1 MEQVLLDRLLD
12 GDLSLFDQ
20 FYQETHRKV
29 FYNILAIL
37 KDPVVAEDALQET
50 YIRFL
55 NNKENLKKE
64 KNILGYLFVISRNIS
79 LDMIKKRNRETSISE
94 YDLNSLHE
102 EYNPS
107 YQSEIF
113 EIMKKILSDVE
124 LQVVVL
130 HVLNDMTHKEISEI
144 LKKPLGTIT
153 WTYNNAIKKLRK
165 GMKDY
170 E

>member
-1 MEQVLLDRLLD
+1 
-12 GDLSLFDQ
+12 
-20 FYQETHRKV
+20 
-29 FYNILAIL
+29 
-37 KDPVVAEDALQET
+37 
-50 YIRFL
+50 
-55 NNKENLKKE
+55 
-64 KNILGYLFVISRNIS
+64 
-79 LDMIKKRNRETSISE
+79 MIKKRNRETSISE

-102 EYNPS
+102 EYKPS